1 MGVQGVGFNNNPL
14 FYGNGTQGAKQH
26 VATAG
31 ETLDSI
37 AKDYG
42 VTSKALY
49 DANPQIHPPVL
60 FQAGMRLT
68 IPEPT
73 PETSGGDA
81 GTTSVTGKGPVSE
94 TRTGTEANGTSSTTE
109 ANAKI
114 GSDGSTEVGG
124 SQKNETTTTD
134 ANGNKTTTGQ
144 TSSGSVGV
152 DPDKG
157 TVSVSGG
164 TGFSKEVKNS
174 KGVGVSFGIDANATV
189 VVGQKTDKGVT
200 TYSAS
205 TDASISLKAGA
216 STKQAGLE
224 VGHTDG
230 IKASYEVSMP
240 EDAAKKTNL
249 ATVNPFD
256 PNSMPTGTVI
266 KIDGSN
272 YTTNE
277 FKATF
282 KNLAVA
288 TKITDEKGTSLLVE
302 KTGDSTVKVTA
313 GPTAAIQAYNGVGV
327 DFGVASAMLG
337 RDDKLSSATLKTAE
351 FDLSTPEGKAAYS
364 DFVANGNLPTDNGT
378 GISGVQTIEKLDY
391 SSQTKLDAKL
401 GPIGISIDGAKN
413 TGNSV
418 VTTEPDGSITRTVQL
433 QYSGNVPM
441 TLSQKFDADGN
452 EQMDQR
458 TYSYTLKADDNTAQM
473 INVAQTGDMNSA
485 KNGPVKSGQTVTITY
500 TEAQMKEL
508 MGDAQKALDAS
519 GGMNSSLRIL
529 TQDYDGNAVS
539 PFDFALGLGRNLG
552 GSDYGSAERLFTI
565 ATGADGDIRNG
576 VVQLPGTVTAQG

>member
-1 MGVQGVGFNNNPL
+1 MGIQGVGFGNNL
-14 FYGNGTQGAKQH
+14 WYGNHNQGPSEH
-26 VATAG
+26 VVAQG

-37 AKDYG
+37 AKDHG
-42 VTSKALY
+42 ITSQALY

-68 IPEPT
+68 IPEPDPKAT
-73 PETSGGDA
+73 TSDA
-81 GTTSVTGKGPVSE
+81 GSATATGKVPVSE
-94 TRTGTEANGTSSTTE
+94 VKTGTDANGTSSTTE
-109 ANAKI
+109 GSVKV

-124 SQKNETTTTD
+124 SQKNSTTQTD
-134 ANGNKTTTGQ
+134 ANGNKTTDTR
-144 TSSGSVGV
+144 SGSASVGV
-152 DPDKG
+152 NPDKG
-157 TVSVSGG
+157 TVSVSAG
-164 TGFSKEVKNS
+164 TGFSKEIKNS
-174 KGVGVSFGIDANATV
+174 KGVGVSFGIDAKATV
-189 VVGQKTDKGVT
+189 VTGQKTDKGVT
-200 TYSAS
+200 TYSVS

-216 STKQAGLE
+216 SSKQAGLE

-240 EDAAKKTNL
+240 EAAAKTTNL

-256 PNSMPTGTVI
+256 PDSMPTGTVI
-266 KIDGSN
+266 KIDGSK

-302 KTGDSTVKVTA
+302 KTGDNTVKVTA

-351 FDLSTPEGKAAYS
+351 FDLSTPEGKAAYN
-364 DFVANGNLPTDNGT
+364 DFVANGNLPSDNGT
-378 GISGVQTIEKLDY
+378 GVSGVKTIEKLDY

-401 GPIGISIDGAKN
+401 GPLEIGIDGAKN

-441 TLSQKFDADGN
+441 TISQKFDASGN
-452 EQMDQR
+452 ELMDQR
-458 TYSYTLKADDNTAQM
+458 TYSYTIKADDNTAQM
-473 INVAQTGDMNSA
+473 LNVAQTGDIGSA
-485 KNGPVKSGQTVTITY
+485 KNGSIKPGQTVTITY
-500 TEAQMKEL
+500 TEAEMKEL
-508 MGDAQKALDAS
+508 MTDAQKALDAS

-529 TQDYDGNAVS
+529 TQDYDGKAVS

-565 ATGADGDIRNG
+565 ASDADGDQRNG
-576 VVQLPGTVTAQG
+576 YVKLPGTVTTQG

>member
-1 MGVQGVGFNNNPL
+1 MGIEGVGFGSNL
-14 FYGNGTQGAKQH
+14 WYGNHNQGSSEH
-26 VATAG
+26 VVAHG

-37 AKDYG
+37 AKDHG
-42 VTSKALY
+42 ITSQALY

-68 IPEPT
+68 IPEPD
-73 PETSGGDA
+73 PKA
-81 GTTSVTGKGPVSE
+81 TTSNAGSASATGKAPISE
-94 TRTGTEANGTSSTTE
+94 VKTGNDANGTSSTTE
-109 ANAKI
+109 GSVKV

-124 SQKNETTTTD
+124 SQKNSTTQTD
-134 ANGNKTTTGQ
+134 ANGNKTTDTRTG
-144 TSSGSVGV
+144 SASVGV

-157 TVSVSGG
+157 TVSVSAG
-164 TGFSKEVKNS
+164 TGFSKEIKNS
-174 KGVGVSFGIDANATV
+174 KGVGVSFGIDAKASV
-189 VVGQKTDKGVT
+189 VTGQKTDKGVT
-200 TYSAS
+200 TYSLS

-216 STKQAGLE
+216 SSKQAGLE

-230 IKASYEVSMP
+230 IKTSYEVSMP
-240 EDAAKKTNL
+240 EDVAKTTNL

-256 PNSMPTGTVI
+256 PDSMPTGTVI

-302 KTGDSTVKVTA
+302 KTGDNTVKVTA

-351 FDLSTPEGKAAYS
+351 FDLSTPEGKAAYN
-364 DFVANGNLPTDNGT
+364 DFVANGNLPSDNGT
-378 GISGVQTIEKLDY
+378 GVSGVKTIEKLDY

-401 GPIGISIDGAKN
+401 GPLGISIDGAKN

-418 VTTEPDGSITRTVQL
+418 ITTEPDGSITRTVQL

-441 TLSQKFDADGN
+441 TISQKFDAAGN
-452 EQMDQR
+452 ELMNQR
-458 TYSYTLKADDNTAQM
+458 TYSYTIKADDNTAQM
-473 INVAQTGDMNSA
+473 LNVAQTGDIGSA
-485 KNGPVKSGQTVTITY
+485 RNGSIKPGQTVTITY
-500 TEAQMKEL
+500 TEAEMKEL
-508 MGDAQKALDAS
+508 MTDAQKALDAS

-529 TQDYDGNAVS
+529 TQDYDGKTVS

-565 ATGADGDIRNG
+565 ASDADGDQRSG
-576 VVQLPGTVTAQG
+576 YVKLPGTVTTQG